1 MLRHCLANVD
11 YARLHAQQQLRP
23 KCGEIF
29 YEQEAN
35 SFQLI
40 CLLCEMKHFAFED
53 FGRHIRNVHFDKQGK
68 PLTETFTVTAAPESF
83 ATNTVGPHLELL
95 WKEESLDADAEPE
108 VDEINPLR
116 ILAVDD
122 NLTDGDET
130 KDSPTWQP
138 DREEFSDFESD
149 NEDLEAETKLKN
161 ISGSLKDEEEEEE
174 EGEEEDQQSVFKKQ
188 RQKKDY
194 NCPHCDRRYTTQK
207 YLNTHL
213 KMCHPHPQAF
223 KCNDCPATFDAERA
237 LAQHRRKAHT
247 EFGCKLC
254 EKVFKSS
261 RSLLRHVQ
269 GHSGVRQFKCEHEN
283 CGKSFVNQ
291 HNLTSH
297 RRVHSEE
304 RNYVCELCGYRSRYR
319 EALIVH
325 RRTHTGEKP
334 FQCQTCDRCFASKS
348 LLNEHQAMHS
358 TEKPYKCDKCEAAF
372 SRPKALYHHKHLHLG
387 VKKFKCKV
395 CGNAYAQAA
404 GLSAHMRVHKLQ
416 ADAAS
421 EAMTTTTSQAAAPIE
436 LLFTF

>member
-29 YEQEAN
+29 YEKEAN
-35 SFQLI
+35 SFQLN

-53 FGRHIRNVHFDKQGK
+53 FGRHIRNVHFDKQGR
-68 PLTETFTVTAAPESF
+68 PLTETFTVTAAAEPFPTSITTISE
-83 ATNTVGPHLELL
+83 PYLDLP
-95 WKEESLDADAEPE
+95 WKEEGLDVEAEPE
-108 VDEINPLR
+108 GDEVNPLR
-116 ILAVDD
+116 ILPVDD
-122 NLTDGDET
+122 HLTDVDET
-130 KDSPTWQP
+130 KDSPPWHP
-138 DREEFSDFESD
+138 DRQDFSDDFESD
-149 NEDLEAETKLKN
+149 NGDLGEETELKN
-161 ISGSLKDEEEEEE
+161 VCGDLKEE
-174 EGEEEDQQSVFKKQ
+174 EEEDQQSVFKQKQ
-188 RQKKDY
+188 RQPKDY
-194 NCPHCDRRYTTQK
+194 NCPHCDRKYTTQR
-207 YLNTHL
+207 YLNTHV
-213 KMCHPHPQAF
+213 KMSHPHPQAF
-223 KCNDCPATFDAERA
+223 KCEDCAATFDSDRA
-237 LAQHRRKAHT
+237 LVQHRRKAHT
-247 EFGCKLC
+247 EFGCQMC
-254 EKVFKSS
+254 DKVFKSS

-269 GHSGVRQFKCEHEN
+269 GHSGVRQFKCEYEN

-358 TEKPYKCDKCEAAF
+358 TEKPFKCDKCEAAF
-372 SRPKALYHHKHLHLG
+372 SRSKALYHHKHLHLG

-421 EAMTTTTSQAAAPIE
+421 DAITTAASAAPME